1 MYQVILN
8 IINNITDN
16 KIIEI
21 NIFDIIIKINNE
33 LWAFIITIG
42 IAIMIMIIFIKIL
55 ILPSKYFNKYTK
67 RIKEREIKK

>member
-1 MYQVILN
+1 MYQVIIN

-33 LWAFIITIG
+33 LWALIITLG
-42 IAIMIMIIFIKIL
+42 IAITIMILFIKIL

-67 RIKEREIKK
+67 RIKEREIRK